1 MPILRSGFIG
11 PFSEPAVELKL
22 VRLDPVSI
30 SPCML
35 CIDLADL
42 VSVSIPCVGT

>member
-1 MPILRSGFIG
+1 MPFLRLLFIG

-22 VRLDPVSI
+22 VRLDPGSI

-42 VSVSIPCVGT
+42 ASMSVPCVTT